1 MARRPPAIG
10 RAIGVICH
18 KYCSLLSCF
27 QVVTDSFVS
36 FINLMNEI
44 NICPTRLWQHLA
56 MKKIIPCILL
66 ALTFVGGTLWADET
80 ADNPTTTETTAT
92 EENTAGDTNS
102 DDDDT
107 RATTEGDTPPS
118 KIDSGDTAWILTASA
133 LVLFM
138 TIPGL
143 SFFYAGL
150 VRKKNVLSVLMHC
163 FALVCLMTVVWVA
176 IGYSMAFSTDNENG
190 FIGGL
195 SNAFASGL
203 TQDSGNGI
211 PDFAFFIFQMTF
223 FIITP
228 ALMVG
233 AFVERIKFSAMLWFT
248 GLWAV
253 IVYLPACHSVW
264 AENGYFLKMGAVDL
278 AGGIVV
284 HITAG
289 LGALVACIVLGPRKG
304 YPQAQMMPH
313 NLPMTVAGTGM
324 LWVGWFGFNGGS
336 GLAADGGGATAIVVT
351 QISAATA
358 ALTWMF
364 IEWMKNGKPTVLG
377 IVTGS
382 IAGLAAIT
390 PASGVVGPQGA
401 LIIGLASGFVCWY
414 ASTAIKAK
422 FGYDDSLD
430 VFGVHGVGGIIG
442 TLLLAFLGA
451 SGTLDGRGDYE
462 SGAQFA
468 IQFKAA
474 AAVGLYT
481 LVATWIILKVVNA
494 MVGLRVDEQ
503 DETSGLDI
511 SAHGEAGYND

>member
-1 MARRPPAIG
+1 M
-10 RAIGVICH
+10 
-18 KYCSLLSCF
+18 
-27 QVVTDSFVS
+27 
-36 FINLMNEI
+36 
-44 NICPTRLWQHLA
+44 
-56 MKKIIPCILL
+56 
-66 ALTFVGGTLWADET
+66 DELIQT
-80 ADNPTTTETTAT
+80 
-92 EENTAGDTNS
+92 
-102 DDDDT
+102 
-107 RATTEGDTPPS
+107 
-118 KIDSGDTAWILTASA
+118 IDSGNTAWILTASA

-163 FALVCLMTVVWVA
+163 FVLACVMTILWLVYA
-176 IGYSMAFSTDNENG
+176 YSGCFAEDGKIFGSAKYSILNG
-190 FIGGL
+190 LGAEPHG
-195 SNAFASGL
+195 NAD
-203 TQDSGNGI
+203 TI
-211 PDFAFFIFQMTF
+211 PHELFFIFQMTF

-248 GLWAV
+248 GLWALL
-253 IVYLPACHSVW
+253 VYVPACHTVW
-264 AENGYFLKMGAVDL
+264 GGGIFGEMGVQDF

-289 LGALVACIVLGPRKG
+289 VGALVACIVLGPRKG
-304 YPQAQMMPH
+304 YPDTQMMPH

-336 GLAADGGGATAIVVT
+336 AVAADGSAATAIVVT

-364 IEWMKNGKPTVLG
+364 IEWFKHGKPSVLG

-401 LIIGLASGFVCWY
+401 LIIGLVSGFICWY

-430 VFGVHGVGGIIG
+430 VFGVHGVGGFIG

-451 SGTLDGRGDYE
+451 KDALDGRGDFVAG
-462 SGAQFA
+462 SQFVV
-468 IQFKAA
+468 QLKAA
-474 AAVGLYT
+474 LAVGTYT
-481 LVATWIILKVVNA
+481 FVVTWVILKVVDA

-503 DETSGLDI
+503 DENSGLDV

>member
-1 MARRPPAIG
+1 
-10 RAIGVICH
+10 
-18 KYCSLLSCF
+18 
-27 QVVTDSFVS
+27 
-36 FINLMNEI
+36 
-44 NICPTRLWQHLA
+44 
-56 MKKIIPCILL
+56 MKKLIPCILL
-66 ALTFVGGTLWADET
+66 ALTFVGGNLWADET
-80 ADNPTTTETTAT
+80 ADQPNNTPPPDTVENSAGEAGDGGDATTAP
-92 EENTAGDTNS
+92 E
-102 DDDDT
+102 
-107 RATTEGDTPPS
+107 PV
-118 KIDSGDTAWILTASA
+118 IISGDTAWILTASA

-163 FALVCLMTVVWVA
+163 FAITCVMTLLWVA
-176 IGYSMAFSTDNENG
+176 VGYSGSFAEGGKYIGSLAKYGFMNG
-190 FIGGL
+190 VSDTPHG
-195 SNAFASGL
+195 NAG
-203 TQDSGNGI
+203 TI
-211 PDFAFFIFQMTF
+211 PHELFFIFQMTF

-233 AFVERIKFSAMLWFT
+233 AFVERIRFSAMLLFT
-248 GLWAV
+248 ALWAL
-253 IVYLPACHSVW
+253 IVYVPACHMVW
-264 AENGYFLKMGAVDL
+264 GGGIFGEMGVQDF

-289 LGALVACIVLGPRKG
+289 FGALVACIVLGPRKG
-304 YPQAQMMPH
+304 YPESQMMPH

-336 GLAADGGGATAIVVT
+336 AVAANGDAATAIVVT

-358 ALTWMF
+358 ALTWMAV
-364 IEWMKNGKPTVLG
+364 EWLKHGKPSVLG

-390 PASGVVGPQGA
+390 PASGVLGPQGA
-401 LIIGLASGFVCWY
+401 LIIGLVSGFICWY

-422 FGYDDSLD
+422 FKYDDSLD
-430 VFGVHGVGGIIG
+430 VFGVHGVGGLIG

-451 SGTLDGRGDYE
+451 SGTLDGRGE
-462 SGAQFA
+462 FAGGEQFMV
-468 IQFKAA
+468 QLKAA
-474 AAVGLYT
+474 VAIGVFT
-481 LVATWIILKVVNA
+481 IVATWIILKVVDA

-503 DETSGLDI
+503 DETGGLDI

>member
-1 MARRPPAIG
+1 
-10 RAIGVICH
+10 
-18 KYCSLLSCF
+18 
-27 QVVTDSFVS
+27 
-36 FINLMNEI
+36 MNEI

-80 ADNPTTTETTAT
+80 ADNPATTETTAT

-102 DDDDT
+102 DGDDT
-107 RATTEGDTPPS
+107 GATTEGDTPPS

-163 FALVCLMTVVWVA
+163 FVLTCLMTVLWLVV
-176 IGYSMAFSTDNENG
+176 GYSGAFSETGKYFGDLKYSLMN
-190 FIGGL
+190 GL
-195 SNAFASGL
+195 SGEPHGNAD
-203 TQDSGNGI
+203 TI
-211 PDFAFFIFQMTF
+211 PHELFFIFQMTF

-233 AFVERIKFSAMLWFT
+233 AFVERIRFSAMLWFT
-248 GLWAV
+248 GLWAL
-253 IVYLPACHSVW
+253 IVYVPACHTVW
-264 AENGYFLKMGAVDL
+264 GGGIFGVEGVQDF

-289 LGALVACIVLGPRKG
+289 VGALVACIVLGPRKG
-304 YPQAQMMPH
+304 YPNAQMMPH

-336 GLAADGGGATAIVVT
+336 AVAANGDAATAIVVT

-481 LVATWIILKVVNA
+481 LVATWIILKVVDA

>member
-1 MARRPPAIG
+1 
-10 RAIGVICH
+10 
-18 KYCSLLSCF
+18 
-27 QVVTDSFVS
+27 
-36 FINLMNEI
+36 
-44 NICPTRLWQHLA
+44 
-56 MKKIIPCILL
+56 MKKFIPCILL
-66 ALTFVGGTLWADET
+66 ALTFVGGNLWADET
-80 ADNPTTTETTAT
+80 ADQPNSIPTNSIAANDAVDTPA
-92 EENTAGDTNS
+92 EEAGDGG
-102 DDDDT
+102 D
-107 RATTEGDTPPS
+107 ATTEKEPV
-118 KIDSGDTAWILTASA
+118 IDSGNTAWILTASA

-163 FALVCLMTVVWVA
+163 FAITCVMTLLWVA
-176 IGYSMAFSTDNENG
+176 VGYSGSFAEGGNYIGSLSKYGLMNG
-190 FIGGL
+190 VGDTPHG
-195 SNAFASGL
+195 NA
-203 TQDSGNGI
+203 DSI
-211 PDFAFFIFQMTF
+211 PPELFFIFQMTF

-233 AFVERIKFSAMLWFT
+233 AFVERIRFSAMLLFT
-248 GLWAV
+248 ALWAL
-253 IVYLPACHSVW
+253 IVYVPACHMVW
-264 AENGYFLKMGAVDL
+264 GGGIFGEMGVQDF

-289 LGALVACIVLGPRKG
+289 FGALVACIVLGPRKG
-304 YPQAQMMPH
+304 YPDSQMMPH

-336 GLAADGGGATAIVVT
+336 AVAADGAASTAIVVT

-358 ALTWMF
+358 ALTWMAV
-364 IEWMKNGKPTVLG
+364 EWLKHGKPSVLG

-401 LIIGLASGFVCWY
+401 LIIGLVSGFVCWY

-422 FGYDDSLD
+422 FKYDDSLD

-451 SGTLDGRGDYE
+451 SGTLDGRGE
-462 SGAQFA
+462 FAGGEQFV
-468 IQFKAA
+468 IQLKAA
-474 AAVGLYT
+474 VAIGVFT
-481 LVATWIILKVVNA
+481 IVATWIILKVVDA

-511 SAHGEAGYND
+511 SSHGEAGYND

>member
-1 MARRPPAIG
+1 M
-10 RAIGVICH
+10 
-18 KYCSLLSCF
+18 
-27 QVVTDSFVS
+27 
-36 FINLMNEI
+36 
-44 NICPTRLWQHLA
+44 
-56 MKKIIPCILL
+56 
-66 ALTFVGGTLWADET
+66 DELIQT
-80 ADNPTTTETTAT
+80 
-92 EENTAGDTNS
+92 
-102 DDDDT
+102 
-107 RATTEGDTPPS
+107 
-118 KIDSGDTAWILTASA
+118 IDSGNTAWILTASA

-163 FALVCLMTVVWVA
+163 FVLTCVMTILWLVYA
-176 IGYSMAFSTDNENG
+176 YSGCFAEDGKIFGSAKYSILNG
-190 FIGGL
+190 LGAEPHG
-195 SNAFASGL
+195 NAD
-203 TQDSGNGI
+203 TI
-211 PDFAFFIFQMTF
+211 PHELFFIFQMTF

-248 GLWAV
+248 GLWALL
-253 IVYLPACHSVW
+253 VYVPACHTVW
-264 AENGYFLKMGAVDL
+264 GGGIFGERGVKDF

-289 LGALVACIVLGPRKG
+289 VGALVACIVLGPRKG
-304 YPQAQMMPH
+304 YPDTQMMPH

-336 GLAADGGGATAIVVT
+336 AVAADGSAATAIVVT

-364 IEWMKNGKPTVLG
+364 IEWFKHGKPSVLG

-401 LIIGLASGFVCWY
+401 LIIGLVSGFICWY

-430 VFGVHGVGGIIG
+430 VFGVHGVGGFIG

-451 SGTLDGRGDYE
+451 KDALDGRGDFVAG
-462 SGAQFA
+462 SQFVV
-468 IQFKAA
+468 QLKAA
-474 AAVGLYT
+474 LAVGTYT
-481 LVATWIILKVVNA
+481 FVVTWVILKVVDA

-503 DETSGLDI
+503 DENSGLDV

>member
-1 MARRPPAIG
+1 
-10 RAIGVICH
+10 
-18 KYCSLLSCF
+18 
-27 QVVTDSFVS
+27 
-36 FINLMNEI
+36 
-44 NICPTRLWQHLA
+44 
-56 MKKIIPCILL
+56 MKKLFSGIILFTLL
-66 ALTFVGGTLWADET
+66 IAGGENLWADT
-80 ADNPTTTETTAT
+80 AADANTTENNATAT
-92 EENTAGDTNS
+92 TPTGEKEEAGAETDPGN
-102 DDDDT
+102 
-107 RATTEGDTPPS
+107 
-118 KIDSGDTAWILTASA
+118 TAWILTASA

-163 FALVCLMTVVWVA
+163 FAITCVMTLLWVA
-176 IGYSMAFSTDNENG
+176 VGYSGS
-190 FIGGL
+190 
-195 SNAFASGL
+195 FAEPVIAES
-203 TQDSGNGI
+203 DGNGSTQYESGKYIGSLSKYGFMNGVSDKPHGNADSI
-211 PDFAFFIFQMTF
+211 PHELFFIFQMTF

-233 AFVERIKFSAMLWFT
+233 AFVERIRFSAMLLFT
-248 GLWAV
+248 GLWAL
-253 IVYLPACHSVW
+253 IVYVPACHMVW
-264 AENGYFLKMGAVDL
+264 GGGIFGDMGVQDF

-289 LGALVACIVLGPRKG
+289 FGALVACIVLGPRKG
-304 YPQAQMMPH
+304 YPDSQMMPH

-336 GLAADGGGATAIVVT
+336 AVAADGAASTAIVVT

-358 ALTWMF
+358 ALTWMAV
-364 IEWMKNGKPTVLG
+364 EWLKHGKPSVLG

-401 LIIGLASGFVCWY
+401 LIIGLVSGFVCWY

-422 FGYDDSLD
+422 FKYDDSLD

-451 SGTLDGRGDYE
+451 SGTLDGRGSE
-462 SGAQFA
+462 TFAATSGEQFMV
-468 IQFKAA
+468 QLKAA
-474 AAVGLYT
+474 VAIGAFT
-481 LVATWIILKVVNA
+481 IIATWIILKVVDA
-494 MVGLRVDEQ
+494 LVGLRVDEQ
-503 DETSGLDI
+503 DETDGLDI

>member
-1 MARRPPAIG
+1 
-10 RAIGVICH
+10 
-18 KYCSLLSCF
+18 
-27 QVVTDSFVS
+27 
-36 FINLMNEI
+36 
-44 NICPTRLWQHLA
+44 
-56 MKKIIPCILL
+56 MKKLVSGFILL
-66 ALTFVGGTLWADET
+66 TLILIGGETLWADQAAGSDTSGDISGENAAGT
-80 ADNPTTTETTAT
+80 AIAP
-92 EENTAGDTNS
+92 
-102 DDDDT
+102 
-107 RATTEGDTPPS
+107 EGEDKLGQKS
-118 KIDSGDTAWILTASA
+118 KINSGNTAWILTASA

-150 VRKKNVLSVLMHC
+150 VRRKNVLSVLMHC
-163 FALVCLMTVVWVA
+163 FVLVCLMTVLWVA
-176 IGYSMAFSTDNENG
+176 IGYSAAFSTDNGNG

-195 SNAFASGL
+195 SNAFATGI
-203 TQDSGNGI
+203 TQDGATKDSGDGI
-211 PDFAFFIFQMTF
+211 PKFAFFIFQMTF

-248 GLWAV
+248 GLWAL

-264 AENGYFLKMGAVDL
+264 ADNGYFLKMGAVDL

-289 LGALVACIVLGPRKG
+289 FGALVACIVLGPRKG
-304 YPQAQMMPH
+304 YPDSQMMPH

-364 IEWMKNGKPTVLG
+364 VEWIKNGKPTVLG

-430 VFGVHGVGGIIG
+430 VFGVHGVGGVVG
-442 TLLLAFLGA
+442 TLLLAFLGIR
-451 SGTLDGRGDYE
+451 GTLDGRGSSE
-462 SGAQFA
+462 AETFAATSGEQFV
-468 IQFKAA
+468 IQLKAA
-474 AAVGLYT
+474 GAIGLYT
-481 LVATWIILKVVNA
+481 IIATWIILKVVDA
-494 MVGLRVDEQ
+494 VVGLRVDEQ
-503 DETSGLDI
+503 DETGGLDV

>member
-1 MARRPPAIG
+1 M
-10 RAIGVICH
+10 
-18 KYCSLLSCF
+18 
-27 QVVTDSFVS
+27 
-36 FINLMNEI
+36 
-44 NICPTRLWQHLA
+44 
-56 MKKIIPCILL
+56 
-66 ALTFVGGTLWADET
+66 DELIQT
-80 ADNPTTTETTAT
+80 
-92 EENTAGDTNS
+92 
-102 DDDDT
+102 
-107 RATTEGDTPPS
+107 
-118 KIDSGDTAWILTASA
+118 IDSGNTAWILTASA

-163 FALVCLMTVVWVA
+163 FVLACMMTILWLVYA
-176 IGYSMAFSTDNENG
+176 YSGCFAEDGKIFGSAKYSILNG
-190 FIGGL
+190 LGTKPHG
-195 SNAFASGL
+195 NAD
-203 TQDSGNGI
+203 TI
-211 PDFAFFIFQMTF
+211 PHELFFIFQMTF

-248 GLWAV
+248 GLWALL
-253 IVYLPACHSVW
+253 VYVPACHTVW
-264 AENGYFLKMGAVDL
+264 GGGIFGEMGVQDF

-289 LGALVACIVLGPRKG
+289 VGALVACVVLGPRKG
-304 YPQAQMMPH
+304 YPDTQMMPH

-336 GLAADGGGATAIVVT
+336 AVAADGSAATAIVVT

-364 IEWMKNGKPTVLG
+364 IEWFKHGKPSVLG

-401 LIIGLASGFVCWY
+401 LIIGLASGFICWY

-430 VFGVHGVGGIIG
+430 VFGVHGVGGFIG

-451 SGTLDGRGDYE
+451 KDALDGRGDFVVG
-462 SGAQFA
+462 SQF
-468 IQFKAA
+468 IVQLKAA
-474 AAVGLYT
+474 LAVGAYT
-481 LVATWIILKVVNA
+481 LVVTWVILKVVDA

-503 DETSGLDI
+503 DENSGLDV

>member
-1 MARRPPAIG
+1 M
-10 RAIGVICH
+10 
-18 KYCSLLSCF
+18 
-27 QVVTDSFVS
+27 
-36 FINLMNEI
+36 
-44 NICPTRLWQHLA
+44 
-56 MKKIIPCILL
+56 
-66 ALTFVGGTLWADET
+66 DELIQT
-80 ADNPTTTETTAT
+80 
-92 EENTAGDTNS
+92 
-102 DDDDT
+102 
-107 RATTEGDTPPS
+107 
-118 KIDSGDTAWILTASA
+118 IDSGNTAWILTASA

-163 FALVCLMTVVWVA
+163 FVLTCVMTILWLVYA
-176 IGYSMAFSTDNENG
+176 YSGCFAEDGKIFGSAKYSILNG
-190 FIGGL
+190 LGAEPHG
-195 SNAFASGL
+195 NAD
-203 TQDSGNGI
+203 TI
-211 PDFAFFIFQMTF
+211 PHELFFIFQMTF

-248 GLWAV
+248 GLWALL
-253 IVYLPACHSVW
+253 VYVPACHTVW
-264 AENGYFLKMGAVDL
+264 GGGIFGEMGVQDF

-289 LGALVACIVLGPRKG
+289 VGALVACIVLGPRKG
-304 YPQAQMMPH
+304 YPDTQMMPH

-336 GLAADGGGATAIVVT
+336 AVAADGSAATAIVVT

-364 IEWMKNGKPTVLG
+364 IEWFKHGKPSVLG

-401 LIIGLASGFVCWY
+401 LIIGLVSGFICWY

-430 VFGVHGVGGIIG
+430 VFGVHGVGGFIG

-451 SGTLDGRGDYE
+451 KDALDGRGDFVAG
-462 SGAQFA
+462 SQFGV
-468 IQFKAA
+468 QLKAA
-474 AAVGLYT
+474 LAVGTYT
-481 LVATWIILKVVNA
+481 FVVTWVILKVVDA

-503 DETSGLDI
+503 DENSGLDV

>member
-1 MARRPPAIG
+1 M
-10 RAIGVICH
+10 
-18 KYCSLLSCF
+18 
-27 QVVTDSFVS
+27 
-36 FINLMNEI
+36 
-44 NICPTRLWQHLA
+44 
-56 MKKIIPCILL
+56 
-66 ALTFVGGTLWADET
+66 DELIQT
-80 ADNPTTTETTAT
+80 
-92 EENTAGDTNS
+92 
-102 DDDDT
+102 
-107 RATTEGDTPPS
+107 
-118 KIDSGDTAWILTASA
+118 IDSGNTAWILTASA

-163 FALVCLMTVVWVA
+163 FVLACVMTILWLVYA
-176 IGYSMAFSTDNENG
+176 YSGCFAEDGKIFGSAKYSILNG
-190 FIGGL
+190 LGAEPHG
-195 SNAFASGL
+195 NAD
-203 TQDSGNGI
+203 TI
-211 PDFAFFIFQMTF
+211 PHELFFIFQMTF

-248 GLWAV
+248 GLWALL
-253 IVYLPACHSVW
+253 VYVPACHTVW
-264 AENGYFLKMGAVDL
+264 GGGIFGEMGVQDF

-289 LGALVACIVLGPRKG
+289 VGALVACIVLGPRKG
-304 YPQAQMMPH
+304 YPDTQMMPH

-336 GLAADGGGATAIVVT
+336 AVAADGSAATAIVVT

-364 IEWMKNGKPTVLG
+364 IEWFKHGKPSVLG

-401 LIIGLASGFVCWY
+401 LIIGLVSGFICWY

-430 VFGVHGVGGIIG
+430 VFGVHGVGGFIG

-451 SGTLDGRGDYE
+451 KDALDGRGDFVAG
-462 SGAQFA
+462 SQFVV
-468 IQFKAA
+468 QLKAA
-474 AAVGLYT
+474 LAVGAYT
-481 LVATWIILKVVNA
+481 LVVTWVILKVVDA

-503 DETSGLDI
+503 DENSGLDV

>member
-1 MARRPPAIG
+1 MKEELSKTEAAVKKDELTEG
-10 RAIGVICH
+10 
-18 KYCSLLSCF
+18 SL
-27 QVVTDSFVS
+27 TDS
-36 FINLMNEI
+36 EI
-44 NICPTRLWQHLA
+44 A
-56 MKKIIPCILL
+56 
-66 ALTFVGGTLWADET
+66 
-80 ADNPTTTETTAT
+80 
-92 EENTAGDTNS
+92 NS
-102 DDDDT
+102 PY
-107 RATTEGDTPPS
+107 AAHN
-118 KIDSGDTAWILTASA
+118 AWMLVCCA

-138 TIPGL
+138 TAPGL
-143 SFFYAGL
+143 ALFYGGL
-150 VRKKNVLSVLMHC
+150 VRRKNVLSVMMQCIFLMG
-163 FALVCLMTVVWVA
+163 LMTVIWA
-176 IGYSMAFSTDNENG
+176 TYGYSLAF
-190 FIGGL
+190 GGD
-195 SNAFASGL
+195 GGWV
-203 TQDSGNGI
+203 GNGDYLFMNGVQREWS
-211 PDFAFFIFQMTF
+211 PTLEEPVTPMEGDMTRMTHMLFQGMF

-264 AENGYFLKMGAVDL
+264 AENGYFLEMGAVDL

-304 YPQAQMMPH
+304 YPKTQMMPH

-462 SGAQFA
+462 SGAQFV
-468 IQFKAA
+468 IQFKTA

-481 LVATWIILKVVNA
+481 LVATWIILKVVDA

>member
-1 MARRPPAIG
+1 M
-10 RAIGVICH
+10 
-18 KYCSLLSCF
+18 
-27 QVVTDSFVS
+27 
-36 FINLMNEI
+36 
-44 NICPTRLWQHLA
+44 
-56 MKKIIPCILL
+56 
-66 ALTFVGGTLWADET
+66 DELIQT
-80 ADNPTTTETTAT
+80 
-92 EENTAGDTNS
+92 
-102 DDDDT
+102 
-107 RATTEGDTPPS
+107 
-118 KIDSGDTAWILTASA
+118 IDSGNTAWILTASA

-163 FALVCLMTVVWVA
+163 FVLTCVMTILWLVYA
-176 IGYSMAFSTDNENG
+176 YSGCFAEDGKIFGSAKYSILNG
-190 FIGGL
+190 LGAEPHG
-195 SNAFASGL
+195 NAD
-203 TQDSGNGI
+203 TI
-211 PDFAFFIFQMTF
+211 PHELFFIFQMTF

-248 GLWAV
+248 GLWALL
-253 IVYLPACHSVW
+253 VYVPACHTVW
-264 AENGYFLKMGAVDL
+264 GGGIFGEMGVQDF

-289 LGALVACIVLGPRKG
+289 VGALVACIVLGPRKG
-304 YPQAQMMPH
+304 YPDTQMMPH

-336 GLAADGGGATAIVVT
+336 AVAADGSAATAIVVT

-364 IEWMKNGKPTVLG
+364 IEWFKHGKPSVLG

-382 IAGLAAIT
+382 IAGLASIT

-401 LIIGLASGFVCWY
+401 LIIGLVSGFICWY

-430 VFGVHGVGGIIG
+430 VFGVHGVGGFIG

-451 SGTLDGRGDYE
+451 KDALDGRGDFVAG
-462 SGAQFA
+462 SQFVV
-468 IQFKAA
+468 QLKAA
-474 AAVGLYT
+474 LAVGTYT
-481 LVATWIILKVVNA
+481 FVVTWVILKVVDA

-503 DETSGLDI
+503 DENSGLDV

>member
-1 MARRPPAIG
+1 M
-10 RAIGVICH
+10 
-18 KYCSLLSCF
+18 
-27 QVVTDSFVS
+27 
-36 FINLMNEI
+36 
-44 NICPTRLWQHLA
+44 
-56 MKKIIPCILL
+56 
-66 ALTFVGGTLWADET
+66 DELIQT
-80 ADNPTTTETTAT
+80 
-92 EENTAGDTNS
+92 
-102 DDDDT
+102 
-107 RATTEGDTPPS
+107 
-118 KIDSGDTAWILTASA
+118 IDSGNTAWILTASA

-163 FALVCLMTVVWVA
+163 FVLTCVMTILWLVYA
-176 IGYSMAFSTDNENG
+176 YSGCFAEDGKIFGSAKYSILNG
-190 FIGGL
+190 LGAEPHG
-195 SNAFASGL
+195 NAD
-203 TQDSGNGI
+203 TI
-211 PDFAFFIFQMTF
+211 PHELFFIFQMTF

-248 GLWAV
+248 GLWALL
-253 IVYLPACHSVW
+253 VYVPACHTVW
-264 AENGYFLKMGAVDL
+264 GGGIFGEMGVKDF

-289 LGALVACIVLGPRKG
+289 VGALVACIVLGPRKG
-304 YPQAQMMPH
+304 YPDTQMMPH

-336 GLAADGGGATAIVVT
+336 AVAADGSAATAIVVT

-364 IEWMKNGKPTVLG
+364 IEWFKHGKPSVLG

-401 LIIGLASGFVCWY
+401 LIIGLVSGFICWY

-430 VFGVHGVGGIIG
+430 VFGVHGVGGFIG

-451 SGTLDGRGDYE
+451 KDALDGRGDFVAG
-462 SGAQFA
+462 SQFGV
-468 IQFKAA
+468 QLKAA
-474 AAVGLYT
+474 LAVGTYT
-481 LVATWIILKVVNA
+481 FVVTWVILKVVDA

-503 DETSGLDI
+503 DENSGLDV

>member
-1 MARRPPAIG
+1 
-10 RAIGVICH
+10 
-18 KYCSLLSCF
+18 
-27 QVVTDSFVS
+27 
-36 FINLMNEI
+36 
-44 NICPTRLWQHLA
+44 
-56 MKKIIPCILL
+56 MKKLLPGIILL
-66 ALTFVGGTLWADET
+66 TLLIAGGENLCADT
-80 ADNPTTTETTAT
+80 AADANATDNNATDNNATAT
-92 EENTAGDTNS
+92 NPIGEKEEA
-102 DDDDT
+102 
-107 RATTEGDTPPS
+107 
-118 KIDSGDTAWILTASA
+118 GDTAWILTASA

-163 FALVCLMTVVWVA
+163 FAITCMMTLLWVA
-176 IGYSMAFSTDNENG
+176 VGYSGSFAEGGDYIGSLSKYGFMNG
-190 FIGGL
+190 VGDTPHG
-195 SNAFASGL
+195 NA
-203 TQDSGNGI
+203 DSI
-211 PDFAFFIFQMTF
+211 PHELFFIFQMTF

-233 AFVERIKFSAMLWFT
+233 AFVERIRFSAMLLFT
-248 GLWAV
+248 GLWAL
-253 IVYLPACHSVW
+253 IVYVPTCHMVW
-264 AENGYFLKMGAVDL
+264 GGGIFSEMKVQDF

-304 YPQAQMMPH
+304 YPDSQMMPH

-336 GLAADGGGATAIVVT
+336 AVAANGDAATAIVVT

-358 ALTWMF
+358 ALTWMAV
-364 IEWMKNGKPTVLG
+364 EWLKHGKPSVLG

-401 LIIGLASGFVCWY
+401 LIIGLISGFVCWY

-422 FGYDDSLD
+422 FKYDDSLD
-430 VFGVHGVGGIIG
+430 VFGVHGVGGLIG

-451 SGTLDGRGDYE
+451 SGTLDGRGE
-462 SGAQFA
+462 FAGGEQFM
-468 IQFKAA
+468 IQLKAA
-474 AAVGLYT
+474 VAIGIFT
-481 LVATWIILKVVNA
+481 IVATWIILKIVDAV
-494 MVGLRVDEQ
+494 VGLRVDEQ
-503 DETSGLDI
+503 DETGGLDV